1 MTLAPPDLSK
11 RPYTLQVERVMCA
24 SADALY
30 LAWTEEFDSWFAAA
44 GTLSMNPEVD
54 ALFFF
59 ETHFDGRRHP
69 HYGRFLELEPGRR
82 IVMTWVTGD
91 PGTGGAETV
100 LSIELEEQEEG
111 TLLTLSHTGFYNEAS
126 RDGHEEAWPEG
137 LAHLDECLARKG
149 N

>member
-30 LAWTEEFDSWFAAA
+30 RAWTEEFDSWFAAA

-59 ETHFDGRRHP
+59 ETHFDGGRHP
-69 HYGRFLELEPGRR
+69 HYSRFLELE
-82 IVMTWVTGD
+82 
-91 PGTGGAETV
+91 A
-100 LSIELEEQEEG
+100 QEEG